1 MRIAALALLLTAS
14 LGGSWYAT
22 AAFADEDSGV
32 SLEGLPPAEPVAGQT
47 SLVLS
52 ARLTDDGAPVAGV
65 PITFYIVTTVFGER
79 LMKVGE
85 SLSDATGMAS
95 VLYQPRW
102 EGEHTAVARFA
113 GAGEHAATQATF
125 HFDALNVE
133 SPYEP
138 ASFGLDPV
146 RRWLPL
152 AVGLAVLAVWGSL
165 IFALLSTVQGIR
177 AAGASATAVQPPRPW
192 EGPVHRPA
200 PLGGILVALVLL
212 VIVVAVPATWLV
224 GKAREPDDAS
234 LATPEAHFEH
244 NETGDGGPFDP
255 TQPITLP
262 EPVEL
267 PATLVSSLQT
277 VTFDTAGQPAPG
289 SVAMP
294 ADVTINAGRIRI
306 LDGNRGRIATVTEDG
321 NLTFI
326 LETSQTGG
334 ISIEG
339 AQAMVALGDQLYVAT
354 PPDGEV
360 VLVNVSGNIERVIRT
375 VIPEGQAPIS
385 PAGIALTEFGE
396 IWISDSANH
405 RVILLNERGE
415 YQRIIGKGAPSAD
428 PEGLNAPG
436 GLSLDKYGNLYVADT
451 LNRVIKKFS
460 PLGVLLQTV
469 GAGRLDTP
477 TGVAV
482 NEQGLIFVTDEA
494 AHLVSAF
501 APNGGYVGSI
511 SNQRFQ
517 APYSLKVDG
526 ELLYVVDKLAGVFVF
541 RPLATDAE
549 SP

>member
-1 MRIAALALLLTAS
+1 MAS
-14 LGGSWYAT
+14 LGGSSYAT
-22 AAFADEDSGV
+22 AVFADDNSGV

-52 ARLTDDGAPVAGV
+52 ARLTDEGAPVAGV

-102 EGEHTAVARFA
+102 EGEHTVVARFA
-113 GAGEHAATQATF
+113 GAGEYAATQATY
-125 HFDALNVE
+125 HFDALNAE

-138 ASFGLDPV
+138 ATFGLNPV
-146 RRWLPL
+146 RHWLPL

-165 IFALLSTVQGIR
+165 VFALLSTVQGIR
-177 AAGASATAVQPPRPW
+177 AAGVRAMAAQPPRPW
-192 EGPVHRPA
+192 EGQVHRPA

-212 VIVVAVPATWLV
+212 LIAIAVPATWLV

-234 LATPEAHFEH
+234 FATPDAHFEH
-244 NETGDGGPFDP
+244 DGTGDGGQFDP
-255 TQPITLP
+255 SQPITLP
-262 EPVEL
+262 EPVGL
-267 PATLVSSLQT
+267 PATFVSSVQT
-277 VTFDTAGQPAPG
+277 VTFDAAGQPAPG

-294 ADVTINAGRIRI
+294 ADVAINAGRIRI
-306 LDGNRGRIATVTEDG
+306 LDGDRGRVATVTEEG
-321 NLTFI
+321 SLTFI
-326 LETSQTGG
+326 LETSPTGG
-334 ISIEG
+334 ISLKG

-354 PPDGEV
+354 PPKGEV
-360 VLVNVSGNIERVIRT
+360 VLVNVSGNIESLIRP
-375 VIPEGQAPIS
+375 VVPEGQAPIS
-385 PAGIALTEFGE
+385 PAGIALTELGE

-415 YQRIIGKGAPSAD
+415 YQRIIGKGAPSTD

-460 PLGVLLQTV
+460 PLGILLQTV

-482 NEQGLIFVTDEA
+482 NEQGLIFVADEA
-494 AHLVSAF
+494 AHMVSAF
-501 APNGGYVGSI
+501 APSGGYVGSI
-511 SNQRFQ
+511 SDQRFA
-517 APYSLKVDG
+517 APHSLKVDG

-541 RPLATDAE
+541 RPLATETD